1 MMLRPFRRL
10 WRDEAGSTLVE
21 AALVFPLLL
30 TLTFGLAEFG
40 NLLWEYNTAEK
51 ATAAGARYLATR
63 GPLVPQL
70 ADGAHDCFAATP
82 SGAVAGTSCADPS
95 LPTASAINCLGGGSS
110 GCSQPVMDGMIASMR
125 QIAPFISSN
134 QVQVV
139 LRQSEMGFIGRG
151 AAVPLITVR
160 LTGLTYN
167 FVTLGALLGF
177 GPMTLPGFDAT
188 SVGEDQQEGSP
199 S

>member
-1 MMLRPFRRL
+1 MTKSLLHRLR
-10 WRDEAGSTLVE
+10 RDERGATFVE
-21 AALVFPLLL
+21 AALVFPMLL
-30 TLTFGLAEFG
+30 TLTFALAEFG
-40 NLLWEYNTAEK
+40 NVLWEYNTAEK
-51 ATAAGARYLATR
+51 ATAVGARYLATR

-70 ADGAHDCFAATP
+70 TDGAHDCFAATP
-82 SGAVAGTSCADPS
+82 SGAVAGLSCADPS
-95 LPTASAINCLGGGSS
+95 LPKASPITCLGSGSD
-110 GCSQPVMDGMIASMR
+110 GCTQSVMDGMVASMR
-125 QIAPFISSN
+125 QIAPFISGS

-188 SVGEDQQEGSP
+188 SVGEDQQEGSA